1 MIEVPKI
8 HKGAI
13 MKKSL
18 LIAAI
23 LTISSMNLF
32 ANEACYRTC
41 NSDANQMGLQCQKL
55 RQVCLKLGSPDSMQF
70 EMCMDDVAA
79 CLQTGKAIY
88 ESCYQACDEE
98 K

>member
-1 MIEVPKI
+1 
-8 HKGAI
+8 
-13 MKKSL
+13 MKKSIMFTAVFTL
-18 LIAAI
+18 MSL
-23 LTISSMNLF
+23 NLF
-32 ANEACYRTC
+32 ANESCYRTC

-55 RQVCLKLGSPDSMQF
+55 RQMCFKLGSPDSMQF

>member
-1 MIEVPKI
+1 
-8 HKGAI
+8 
-13 MKKSL
+13 MKKTL

-23 LTISSMNLF
+23 LTISSLNLF
-32 ANEACYRTC
+32 ANDSCYRTC
-41 NSDANQMGLQCQKL
+41 NSDANQMGLQCQKM
-55 RQVCLKLGSPDSMQF
+55 RQMCIKFGNPDSMQF

-88 ESCYQACDEE
+88 ESCNLACDEE

>member
-1 MIEVPKI
+1 MLKSSKFYP
-8 HKGAI
+8 GAY

-18 LIAAI
+18 LIATI
-23 LTISSMNLF
+23 LTISSFNLF

-41 NSDANQMGLQCQKL
+41 NSDANQMGLQCQKM
-55 RQVCLKLGSPDSMQF
+55 RQSCLKLGNPDSMQF
-70 EMCMDDVAA
+70 ELCMDDVAA

>member
-1 MIEVPKI
+1 MIKVAKFY
-8 HKGAI
+8 KGAY

-18 LIAAI
+18 LVAVI
-23 LTISSMNLF
+23 LAISSFNLF
-32 ANEACYRTC
+32 ADEVCYRTC
-41 NSDANQMGLQCQKL
+41 NSDANQMGLQCQKM
-55 RQVCLKLGSPDSMQF
+55 RQMCLKLGNPDSMQF
-70 EMCMDDVAA
+70 EMCIDDVAQ

>member
-1 MIEVPKI
+1 M
-8 HKGAI
+8 
-13 MKKSL
+13 
-18 LIAAI
+18 
-23 LTISSMNLF
+23 LTLTSISLF
-32 ANEACYRTC
+32 ANDTCYRTC

-88 ESCYQACDEE
+88 ESCNLACDEA

>member
-1 MIEVPKI
+1 
-8 HKGAI
+8 

-18 LIAAI
+18 LLIALAT
-23 LTISSMNLF
+23 LTSFSSF
-32 ANEACYRTC
+32 ADESCYQQC
-41 NSDANQMGLQCQKL
+41 NSDANQMGLRCQKI
-55 RQVCLKLGSPDSMQF
+55 RQNCFKIGSPDSIQF

-88 ESCYQACDEE
+88 ESCYQTCDEE